1 MTVGE
6 FERVAKELGIN
17 IYNNKGE
24 LSLSAI
30 NQAIQAVG
38 LVKPGRVGQG
48 FNDQLEFF
56 RNSQRV
62 NGNEG
67 AGAMQGLIDFLR
79 TTGGVGAL
87 DGIDVMNDPQ
97 GATNALRAIFTQL
110 GNGEGLSAGQLGRLT
125 GSQLMDIL
133 MELLDGLMGGSGP
146 SGGGTVTI
154 PDVGTGGGSVS
165 MPAETIQA
173 VIGAMNTNLGTILT
187 THTTLHERIAKAT
200 EGTYETLQYH
210 TTLLQRIADGGRRN
224 SIDEAL
230 EAERF
235 ALAVQQGRGASY

>member
-1 MTVGE
+1 VDVNDLAGTRARLAAL
-6 FERVAKELGIN
+6 FERLNNGGVSAAELG
-17 IYNNKGE
+17 G
-24 LSLSAI
+24 
-30 NQAIQAVG
+30 
-38 LVKPGRVGQG
+38 
-48 FNDQLEFF
+48 
-56 RNSQRV
+56 
-62 NGNEG
+62 
-67 AGAMQGLIDFLR
+67 
-79 TTGGVGAL
+79 
-87 DGIDVMNDPQ
+87 
-97 GATNALRAIFTQL
+97 
-110 GNGEGLSAGQLGRLT
+110 LT
-125 GSQLMDIL
+125 GSQF
-133 MELLDGLMGGSGP
+133 LDLVTDLIGRIDRLDP
-146 SGGGTVTI
+146 NATGGGTVTI

-210 TTLLQRIADGGRRN
+210 TTLLQRIADGGRSN